1 MPDADPDVEVAVVGG
16 GISGLAAAWELHARR
31 TPCVLFERSARLG
44 GIVRTDR
51 IDGFTIDGGPD
62 ALLAEKPAAI
72 ELCRELGLGDRLIP
86 TQTPRT
92 AFVLRAGRLHA
103 LPAASVLG
111 IPTRLAPL
119 AASRLLSAPGRAR
132 MALERLLPGRPPGAA
147 EDESIAAF
155 FGRRFGREAVDYIA
169 EPLLAGI
176 YAGDVERLSVRA
188 LFPRLVE
195 AEQRHGSVLRAFAA
209 RRAPRPA
216 ADGPF
221 RSLRGGVGELA
232 AALAGALTPGMLRT
246 GAGVATVAGRG
257 PFRLA
262 LTTGEQVSARRVVL
276 AVPAPAAAELVR
288 PLDPELS
295 ALCGGVPCTS
305 TAVVALGYPRSA
317 VRHALRGSGFVVPRV
332 ERGVSLLAGTWVSS
346 KWPHRAPRGHV
357 LLRGFL
363 GGARDGAVLARSDAE
378 LIDAAHRD
386 FARLLGVSGA
396 PVVARV
402 YRWPRSN
409 PQHEVGH
416 LARMAA
422 IDARLERLPG
432 LHLIGAGFRGVGLPA
447 CVAHGRAAGASAAAG
462 H

>member
-1 MPDADPDVEVAVVGG
+1 MPDADVEVAVVGG

-31 TPCVLFERSARLG
+31 VPCVLFERSARPG
-44 GIVRTDR
+44 GVVRTDR
-51 IDGFTIDGGPD
+51 IGGFTIDGGPD
-62 ALLAEKPAAI
+62 ALLVEKPAAV
-72 ELCRELGLGDRLIP
+72 ELCRELGLGGRLIP
-86 TQTPRT
+86 TKTPRT

-103 LPAASVLG
+103 LPAASAPG
-111 IPTRLAPL
+111 IPTGLRPL
-119 AASRLLSAPGRAR
+119 AAYRLLSAPGRVR
-132 MALERLLPGRPPGAA
+132 MALERFLPGPPPGAP
-147 EDESIAAF
+147 EDESIASF
-155 FGRRFGREAVDYIA
+155 FRRRFGREAVDYVA

-176 YAGDVERLSVRA
+176 YAGDVERLSMRT

-209 RRAPRPA
+209 ERAARPA

-232 AALAGALTPGMLRT
+232 AALAGALAPAALRT
-246 GAGVATVAGRG
+246 GAGVETIAGRG
-257 PFRLA
+257 PYRLTLA
-262 LTTGEQVSARRVVL
+262 TGERVSAQRIVL
-276 AVPAPAAAELVR
+276 AVPAHAAAGLLR

-295 ALCGGVPCTS
+295 ALCDGIPCTS
-305 TAVVALGYPRSA
+305 TAVVALGYARPA
-317 VRHALRGSGFVVPRV
+317 VRHALRGSGFVVPRA

-346 KWPHRAPRGHV
+346 KWPHRTPRGHV

-363 GGARDGAVLARSDAE
+363 GGARDGAVLARTDAE

-386 FARLLGVSGA
+386 FAKLLGVSGA
-396 PVVARV
+396 PVIARV

-447 CVAHGRAAGASAAAG
+447 CVAHGRAAGARAAARR
-462 H
+462 